1 VKHIERTAAQ
11 VRANGR
17 LKPLRVLSASGQL
30 GYGLPTAAL
39 AEGFAR
45 APHLVGADMGSVDP
59 GPGYLGSG
67 SMGPSPE
74 GAKADLAAVLKGAR
88 ALDIPMLIGSA
99 GTGGAGPHL
108 AATAGMLRA
117 LARELGL
124 HFRLATIA
132 ADLPKDLVK
141 AAVRAGRVRPLG
153 GMPELSE
160 SEVDA
165 ANVIVGQMGTE
176 AFQRALATGAD
187 VILAGRAC
195 DTAIFAALPALL
207 GYPMGPLMHMAKIV
221 ECASLCCTPGGRDA
235 MLGTL
240 EGDGFVL
247 ESMHPDRA
255 ATPLSVAAHSLYEQD
270 NPFEV
275 FEPEGCLRVD
285 AACYEA
291 LDARRTRVSGAAWT
305 PARQLT
311 LKIEGT
317 TRLGERCLLLAAT
330 ADPRV
335 IANLDAILAA
345 VQRNV
350 QGMLPVGFAP
360 YSLHVRRY
368 GIDGVLDWP
377 TPPAV
382 PPREVFLLLE
392 FVAPSMAAAKTVAAM
407 TKQYLLHHGFPG
419 RLSTG
424 GNLAFPLT
432 PPEIEAGT
440 AYRFSL
446 YHVMDV
452 DELAPLFPVELEEL

>member
-1 VKHIERTAAQ
+1 MKHVERTAKA
-11 VRANGR
+11 VGANGR
-17 LKPLRVLSASGQL
+17 LGPLRVLSASGQL
-30 GYGLPTAAL
+30 GYGLPAAAL

-45 APHLVGADMGSVDP
+45 RPHLVGADMGSVDP
-59 GPGYLGSG
+59 GPGYLGG
-67 SMGPSPE
+67 GTMGPSPE
-74 GAKADLAAVLKGAR
+74 GAKADLAAVLRGAR

-99 GTGGAGPHL
+99 GTGGARPQL
-108 AATAGMLRA
+108 DATAAMLRE

-132 ADLPKDLVK
+132 ADLSQDTVLK
-141 AAVRAGRVRPLG
+141 AVRAGRVRPLG
-153 GMPELSE
+153 GMPALSE
-160 SEVDA
+160 AAVLQ

-176 AFQRALATGAD
+176 AFQRALAAGAD

-195 DTAIFAALPALL
+195 DTAIFAALPGLL

-221 ECASLCCTPGGRDA
+221 ECASLCCVPGGRDA

-240 EGDGFVL
+240 EGEDFVL
-247 ESMHPDRA
+247 ESMNPARA

-285 AACYEA
+285 AARYEA
-291 LDARRTRVSGAAWT
+291 LDARRARVSGATWT

-335 IANLDAILAA
+335 IANLDSILPA
-345 VQRNV
+345 VERNV
-350 QGMLPVGFAP
+350 QGMLPAGFGA

-368 GIDGVLDWP
+368 GIDGVIDWP
-377 TPPAV
+377 TPPAA

-432 PPEIEAGT
+432 PPEVEAGT
-440 AYRFSL
+440 AYRFSI

-452 DELAPLFPVELEEL
+452 EELAPLFPISLEDL